1 MDVVEM
7 LRDAVKEKVSDIIF
21 SVGAAPVFRIQ
32 GRLKQ
37 YGDDKLNPEMTK
49 KLVYSILS
57 DEQKAQFEEKNELDL
72 SISLKGIGRFRV
84 NVYKQKG
91 YVGAAF
97 RTIMEV
103 IPALSELGMPDVVS
117 TFTEYPNG
125 LVLVTGPTGSGKSTT
140 LASMIDLI
148 NSTHNYHIV
157 TVEDPIEFVHEHK
170 QCIIDQRQL
179 GRDTNS
185 YANAL
190 KYVLRQDPD
199 VILCG
204 EMRDLETIA
213 ATITLAETGHL
224 VFSTLHTQSAAQTID
239 RVVDVF
245 PPYQQEQIRTQLSLT
260 LKAVISQQ
268 LLPKAKGG
276 GRVAAR
282 EIMVMNSAIANL
294 IREGKTY
301 MILNSIQTGKK
312 DGMVTME
319 ESVLDLLRHGEIT
332 PEIAQSKIQDKTKV
346 KQVVLNPTAGMGG
359 KY

>member
-1 MDVVEM
+1 MDVIEM
-7 LRDAVKEKVSDIIF
+7 LREGVKQNVSDIIF
-21 SVGAAPVFRIQ
+21 SVGAPPVFRIQ
-32 GRLKQ
+32 GKLQ
-37 YGDDKLNPEMTK
+37 HYGKEPLVPEVTK

-57 DEQKAQFEEKNELDL
+57 DEQKAHYEELNELDL

-84 NVYKQKG
+84 NVYKQKSH
-91 YVGAAF
+91 VGAAF
-97 RTIMEV
+97 RTIMER
-103 IPALSELGMPDVVS
+103 IPSLEELNMPKTVG

-148 NSTHNYHIV
+148 NTRTSCHIV

-170 QCIIDQRQL
+170 SCIIDQRQL
-179 GRDTNS
+179 GRDTQTYS
-185 YANAL
+185 NAL

-199 VILCG
+199 VILVG
-204 EMRDLETIA
+204 EMRDLETIT

-239 RVVDVF
+239 RIVDVF

-260 LKAVISQQ
+260 LKAVVSQQ
-268 LLPKAKGG
+268 LLPKARGT

-282 EIMVMNSAIANL
+282 EIMVMNSAISNL

-301 MILNSIQTGKK
+301 MIPNCLQTGKRE
-312 DGMVTME
+312 GMITME
-319 ESVLDLLRHGEIT
+319 ESILDLLRHGDIS
-332 PEIAQSKIQDKTKV
+332 PETAMSKVPDKVKIQKATTG
-346 KQVVLNPTAGMGG
+346 QGAF
-359 KY
+359 